1 MILADIAAALLP
13 DSPIDFQAFKSHKTV
28 RAAIAAIVPGMD
40 ALADID
46 VARKEFHIQN
56 RLIHR
61 PVFQTPDGKAQFKPP
76 RLPPAKLASKPHS
89 FSLSTVR
96 SEGQF
101 NSMIYEEFDSYRG
114 TKTRWCV
121 MMNGKDIKALGLKPE
136 DHATL
141 YSDQGKMED
150 VTLYAFDIPRGDM
163 LAYYPEANI
172 LTSTDIDP
180 RSCTPAFKSTSV
192 WIEA

>member
-1 MILADIAAALLP
+1 M
-13 DSPIDFQAFKSHKTV
+13 
-28 RAAIAAIVPGMD
+28 RAAIADIVPGMGQ
-40 ALADID
+40 LADID

-56 RLIHR
+56 RLIHT
-61 PVFQTPDGKAQFKPP
+61 PVFQTPDGKAQFKAPI
-76 RLPPAKLASKPHS
+76 LPPASLSENPQH
-89 FSLSTVR
+89 FSLSTLR

-121 MMNGKDIKALGLKPE
+121 MMNAADIKALGFKPE
-136 DHATL
+136 DTATL
-141 YSDQGKMED
+141 HSAQGKMEG
-150 VTLYAFDIPRGDM
+150 VTLYAYDVPRGDM
-163 LAYYPEANI
+163 LAYYPEANV

-192 WIEA
+192 WFET